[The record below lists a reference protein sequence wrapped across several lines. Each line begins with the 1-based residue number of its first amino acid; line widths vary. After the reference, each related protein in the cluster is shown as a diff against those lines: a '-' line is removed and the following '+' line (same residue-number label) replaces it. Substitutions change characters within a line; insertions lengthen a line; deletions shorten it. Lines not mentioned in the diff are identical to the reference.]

1 VGGVTQSVDPSG
13 EVRAQ
18 VMYFKHA
25 APQFMIGG
33 RTAWQPGKKKLRSLE
48 DAGHFV
54 DPTTGVAADT
64 TAPSK
69 AELHAAIAEVV
80 ALPGSAY
87 TALRQRLRRTL
98 AKRRWA
104 PHGFG
109 RGGGVRPLPRPLR
122 DTLMARFGVVADERF
137 AAVLNGIT
145 KARRQR
151 YNAAYQ
157 ARPHDDATVV
167 A

>member
-25 APQFMIGG
+25 APQFMIGV
-33 RTAWQPGKKKLRSLE
+33 RTAWEPGKKKLRSLQ

-69 AELHAAIAEVV
+69 AELQPSPRSWRYPLHRMAAAAASHA
-80 ALPGSAY
+80 
-87 TALRQRLRRTL
+87 R
-98 AKRRWA
+98 
-104 PHGFG
+104 
-109 RGGGVRPLPRPLR
+109 
-122 DTLMARFGVVADERF
+122 
-137 AAVLNGIT
+137 
-145 KARRQR
+145 
-151 YNAAYQ
+151 
-157 ARPHDDATVV
+157 
-167 A
+167 

>member
-1 VGGVTQSVDPSG
+1 MKIVKRAEYLEFIAKLDSGIEEGAQDGEVAGVIQSVDPSG

-25 APQFMIGG
+25 APQFMIGV
-33 RTAWQPGKKKLRSLE
+33 RTAWQPGKKKLRSHE

-87 TALRQRLRRTL
+87 TAWRQRLRRTL
-98 AKRRWA
+98 AKRPGHR
-104 PHGFG
+104 
-109 RGGGVRPLPRPLR
+109 
-122 DTLMARFGVVADERF
+122 
-137 AAVLNGIT
+137 
-145 KARRQR
+145 
-151 YNAAYQ
+151 
-157 ARPHDDATVV
+157 TVS
-167 A
+167 